1 MDKFLKIQ
9 SVQGG
14 EITNSDNL
22 RDFVV
27 PRGDV
32 YDLRDSFVQF
42 NCEIDVTEDTAGGG
56 TGVYNNMVQWVTTDT
71 SKPHFQNVAF
81 VKNASIRSD
90 SKGLIESIRRV
101 DILKQN
107 LAVLGKSQREEADE
121 SYLQVNQLVQP
132 INAQQY
138 GIFGSF
144 NKTGAVKSISN
155 KNTPLAVKLSDI
167 YDFAS
172 TDEYDTTRGGGL
184 RLHMELNRDKLEA
197 VQNMVTAE
205 VQPNP
210 DILKFTNVV
219 GTGLVG
225 NTLVVGSG
233 TTQLRVMDLDQSPYY
248 VGQKL
253 LITALGQGTA
263 PAHKPGD
270 VTDAP
275 VTISAIS
282 WTRGNA
288 DQTLGGKLELT
299 FESDWGVTLTG
310 DGGYNTITAKIATCT
325 PTLKINGAELI
336 LKKKNKGDMRN
347 YDQIQYT
354 TYTTEEGFGNSRTDF
369 QDLFT
374 IEGDATQAIMMFAQ
388 GNDGLVSSGPLT
400 SFRCALNN
408 IPVTDRDVD
417 VGKPLYFDRLAST
430 LRGQGYNLRNL
441 VQNGGA
447 SQENV
452 YSDIYTNAE
461 TQVKPL
467 VASLFQT
474 AQNKFLQVNCNVG
487 TIGGLTGVN
496 NYQLYKAIPKVFA
509 Y

>member
-22 RDFVV
+22 RDFKI

-56 TGVYNNMVQWVTTDT
+56 TGVYNNMVEWVTTDT

-81 VKNASIRSD
+81 VKNATLRSD
-90 SKGLIESIRRV
+90 AKGIIDSVRRV

-107 LAVLGKSQREEADE
+107 IAVLAKSQREEADE
-121 SYLQVNQLVQP
+121 SYLQVNQLIQP
-132 INAQQY
+132 INSQQY

-144 NKTGAVKSISN
+144 NKTGAVKSIAN
-155 KNTPLAVKLSDI
+155 RNTPLAIRLSDI
-167 YDFAS
+167 SDFCS

-184 RLHMELNRDKLEA
+184 HLHLELNRDKLQA
-197 VQNMVTAE
+197 VQNMLTAE

-219 GTGLVG
+219 GAGVTGNALKVG
-225 NTLVVGSG
+225 TG
-233 TTQLRVMDLDQSPYY
+233 TTTLRVMDLDQSPYY

-253 LITALGQGTA
+253 LISALGQGTA

-275 VTISAIS
+275 VVISAIS
-282 WTRGNA
+282 WVRGNA
-288 DQTLGGKLELT
+288 DQSLGGQLNIE

-325 PTLKINGAELI
+325 TALKITGAELV
-336 LKKKNKGDMRN
+336 LKKKNKGDMRG

-354 TYTTEEGFGNSRTDF
+354 AYSTEEGFGNSRTDF

-388 GNDGLVSSGPLT
+388 GNDNLVSSAPLT
-400 SFRCALNN
+400 SFRCSLNN
-408 IPVTDRDVD
+408 IPVTDRDVE
-417 VGKPLYFDRLAST
+417 VPQPLYYDRLASS

-447 SQENV
+447 SQENT
-452 YSDIYTNAE
+452 YSSVYTNAE
-461 TQVKPL
+461 TQVRPL

-474 AQNKFLQVNCNVG
+474 PQNKFLQVNCAVG

>member
-22 RDFVV
+22 RDFNI
-27 PRGDV
+27 PAGDV

-42 NCEIDVTEDTAGGG
+42 NCEIDVTEDTPAGG

-81 VKNASIRSD
+81 VKNASLRSD
-90 SKGLIESIRRV
+90 SKGIIESIRRV

-107 LAVLGKSQREEADE
+107 LAVLAKSQREEADE
-121 SYLQVNQLVQP
+121 SYLQVNQLIQP

-155 KNTPLAVKLSDI
+155 RNTPLAVKLSDI
-167 YDFAS
+167 YDFCS

-197 VQNMVTAE
+197 VQNMLTAE
-205 VQPNP
+205 VQPQP
-210 DILKFTNVV
+210 EILRFMDLVGAGVTGNTIKV
-219 GTGLVG
+219 GT
-225 NTLVVGSG
+225 G

-253 LITALGQGTA
+253 LISAVGQGTA
-263 PAHKPGD
+263 PNKPAD

-275 VTISAIS
+275 VVISAIT

-288 DQTLGGKLELT
+288 DQTKGGLITLE
-299 FESDWGVTLTG
+299 FESDWGVTLAG

-325 PTLKINGAELI
+325 PTLKINDAELV

-388 GNDGLVSSGPLT
+388 GNDGLVSSAPLT

-408 IPVTDRDVD
+408 IPITDRDVE
-417 VGKPLYFDRLAST
+417 VPKPLYYDRLASN

-447 SQENV
+447 SQQNV
-452 YSDIYTNAE
+452 YADVYTNAE
-461 TQVKPL
+461 TQVLPL

-487 TIGGLTGVN
+487 TQGGLTGVN